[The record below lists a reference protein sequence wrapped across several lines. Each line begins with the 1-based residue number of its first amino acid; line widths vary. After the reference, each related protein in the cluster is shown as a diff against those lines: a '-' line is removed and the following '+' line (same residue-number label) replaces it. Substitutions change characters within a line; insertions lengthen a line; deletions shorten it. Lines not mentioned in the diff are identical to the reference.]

1 MIALLLT
8 LIFMMGIMANY
19 CDWDLLGSS
28 FIRIALAGMVLATIV
43 ALGNWVM
50 K

>member
-8 LIFMMGIMANY
+8 LIFIFGVLAVY
-19 CDWDLLGSS
+19 CDWDLVGST
-28 FIRIALAGMVLATIV
+28 FIRIAVAGMVLATIF

-50 K
+50 Q